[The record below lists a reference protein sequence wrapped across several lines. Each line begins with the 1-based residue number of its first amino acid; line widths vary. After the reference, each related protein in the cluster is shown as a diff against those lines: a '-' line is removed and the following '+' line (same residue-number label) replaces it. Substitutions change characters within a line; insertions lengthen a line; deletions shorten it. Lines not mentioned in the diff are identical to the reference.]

1 MKLFTL
7 ALFCL
12 SLATT
17 TYAQS
22 ELSSSEST
30 AICKDIIRQLKF
42 DEGSSLSLC
51 LRGKWSTKKAAANST
66 ATEFIW
72 VGKASSV
79 QKDQAT
85 CKGLYVRA
93 TAPYS
98 SYFNNTCSSKDS
110 ITGHVLLNK
119 KEMSLNAQI
128 NINTAKKVTLGSESY
143 NINRLNA
150 GQLSASLGQ
159 KSIEIYYNDLFD
171 ENDFT
176 NANKAEII
184 KYFNLKNGQELKCKK
199 GLSKAFLVLTNE
211 KGENIGNCVN

>member
-66 ATEFIW
+66 AT
-72 VGKASSV
+72 
-79 QKDQAT
+79 QAT

-159 KSIEIYYNDLFD
+159 KSIEVYYNDLFD